1 MVWELSHDPGE
12 FLTAAGGFLRAR
24 PDRNTVLLSVSASL
38 VALGADLYGADEP
51 VFGWWRARPDGD
63 VAGAWLWTPP
73 HAVSV
78 SAMPPEAADALPA
91 VLAGLDPPPAQVRG
105 EEALAGRVAAGLADR
120 TGTRTGRLVAERLYR
135 LAQLNPPH
143 PAPPGRARP
152 AHAGDRDLLL
162 EWMRRFQ
169 ADIGHGAGAANPRRL
184 DARLAG
190 GEITLWE
197 TEGRPV
203 SMAALGG
210 ADAGAAR
217 IGPVYT
223 PTELRG
229 RGYAGAAVTA
239 AARRGLDD
247 GLRQILLFADL
258 ANPTSNALY
267 ARLGFVPVEDCA
279 HFVCRGAGA
288 EAGTR
293 AG

>member
-1 MVWELSHDPGE
+1 MVWTVSHDPVE

-51 VFGWWRARPDGD
+51 VFGWWRAQPDGD

-73 HAVSV
+73 HAVGV

-91 VLAGLDPPPAQVRG
+91 LLAGLDPLPAQVRG
-105 EEALAGRVAAGLADR
+105 EESLAGRVAAGLAGR
-120 TGTRTGRLVAERLYR
+120 TGTRPARLVAERLYR
-135 LAQLNPPH
+135 LAQLSPPH
-143 PAPPGRARP
+143 PAPPGRARL
-152 AHAGDRDLLL
+152 ARAGDRDLLL
-162 EWMRRFQ
+162 EWLGRFE

-184 DARLAG
+184 DAWLAD

-197 TEGRPV
+197 AEGRPV
-203 SMAALGG
+203 SMAALRGLPAETG
-210 ADAGAAR
+210 R

-229 RGYAGAAVTA
+229 RGYAAAAVTA

-247 GLRQILLFADL
+247 GLREILLFADL

-279 HFVCRGAGA
+279 HFVCR
-288 EAGTR
+288 R
-293 AG
+293 AAAQA